1 MKQNTVLVTGGMG
14 FIGRRLIARLTQLPD
29 VSSVVA
35 LDNFH
40 PQVHGETPD
49 KFITGAVVEEGSVSD
64 RAFFEEVLDRHDPD
78 MIFHL
83 AAETGTGQS
92 YHEISRYCDTNISG
106 TAYLIEG
113 LRKLPEKPRRL
124 VLASSRAVYGEGA
137 YKSSSGEIFT
147 PKPRSSETMAKGVF
161 GLYDSGGKVAT
172 PVATPEGITLR
183 PSSIYASTKLMQEY
197 ICVQGLDNTSI
208 QPVILRFQNV
218 YGPGQSSRNPYTGVL
233 SIFGQQILDGKLLNI
248 YEDGEIVRDFVYVDD
263 IVEALILAA
272 VSGNVDDE
280 PINVG
285 SGVSTTIRYAAE
297 CLLSELG
304 VNKEKL
310 RISGDF
316 RPGDI
321 RFALADNSR
330 AQTLLGYEPK
340 VSLEAGIAALARHI
354 KSERSRR

>member
-1 MKQNTVLVTGGMG
+1 MVTGGMG
-14 FIGRRLIARLTQLPD
+14 FIGRRLIARLAQRTD
-29 VSSVVA
+29 VTSVVA

-49 KFITGAVVEEGSVSD
+49 KSLDGAVVEEGSVSD
-64 RAFFEEVLDRHDPD
+64 RVFFEGVLERHDPD
-78 MIFHL
+78 VIFHL

-92 YHEISRYCDTNISG
+92 YHEISRYCNTNING
-106 TAYLIEG
+106 TAHLIEG
-113 LRKLPEKPRRL
+113 LRKLPDKARRL

-137 YKSSSGEIFT
+137 YRSSTGEIFT
-147 PKPRSSETMAKGVF
+147 PKPRPSETMAKGVF
-161 GLYDSGGKVAT
+161 DLYDSFGAPAT

-233 SIFGQQILDGKLLNI
+233 SIFGQQILDGKVLNI
-248 YEDGEIVRDFVYVDD
+248 YEDGEIVRDFVYIDD
-263 IVEALILAA
+263 IVEALMLAA

-297 CLLSELG
+297 CLLCELG
-304 VNKEKL
+304 ATKKNL

-321 RFALADNSR
+321 RFALADNGR
-330 AQTLLGYEPK
+330 ARTLLGYEPK
-340 VSLEAGIAALARHI
+340 VNLETGIAQLARHI
-354 KSERSRR
+354 KSERSQR

>member
-1 MKQNTVLVTGGMG
+1 MG
-14 FIGRRLIARLTQLPD
+14 FIGRRLIARLTKLPD
-29 VSSVVA
+29 VASVVA

-40 PQVHGETPD
+40 PQVHGDSPD
-49 KFITGAVVEEGSVSD
+49 KSINGAVVEEGSVSD
-64 RAFFEEVLDRHDPD
+64 RAFFGEVLERHDPD
-78 MIFHL
+78 VIFHL

-92 YHEISRYCDTNISG
+92 YHEISRYCDTNING

-113 LRKLPEKPRRL
+113 LRKLPEKARRL

-147 PKPRSSETMAKGVF
+147 PKPRPSETMAKGIF
-161 GLYDSGGKVAT
+161 GLYDSAGKAAT

-197 ICVQGLDNTSI
+197 ICVQGLDNTPI
-208 QPVILRFQNV
+208 RPVILRFQNV

-233 SIFGQQILDGKLLNI
+233 SIFGQQILDGKVLNL
-248 YEDGEIVRDFVYVDD
+248 YEDGDIVRDFVYVDD
-263 IVEALILAA
+263 IVEALTLAA
-272 VSGNVDDE
+272 VSDNIDGE

-285 SGVSTTIRYAAE
+285 SGVSTTIRHAAE

-304 VNKEKL
+304 ASKENL

-330 AQTLLGYEPK
+330 AETLLGYKPR
-340 VSLEAGIAALARHI
+340 VSLETGIAELARHI
-354 KSERSRR
+354 KLERSQR

>member
-1 MKQNTVLVTGGMG
+1 MKQDTVLVTGGMG
-14 FIGRRLIARLTQLPD
+14 FIGRRLIARLAQRPD
-29 VSSVVA
+29 IKSVVA

-40 PQVHGETPD
+40 PQVHGEKPAKSID
-49 KFITGAVVEEGSVSD
+49 GAIVEEGSVSN
-64 RAFFEEVLDRHDPD
+64 RAFLEGVLERHDPD
-78 MIFHL
+78 LIFHL

-92 YHEISRYCDTNISG
+92 YHEISRYCDTNING

-113 LRKLPEKPRRL
+113 LRKLPDKARRL

-137 YKSSSGEIFT
+137 YKSSLGEIFT
-147 PKPRSSETMAKGVF
+147 PKPRPSETMSKGIF
-161 GLYDSGGKVAT
+161 DLYDSAGEAAT

-197 ICVQGLDNTSI
+197 ICVQGLDNTRI

-233 SIFGQQILDGKLLNI
+233 SIFGQQILDGKILNI

-263 IVEALILAA
+263 IVEALMLAA
-272 VSGNVDDE
+272 VSGSADSE

-285 SGVSTTIRYAAE
+285 SGISTTIRYAAE
-297 CLLSELG
+297 CLLTELG
-304 VNKEKL
+304 ARKENL

-321 RFALADNSR
+321 RFALADNTR
-330 AQTLLGYEPK
+330 ARTLLGYEPK
-340 VSLEAGIAALARHI
+340 VSLETGIAQLARHI
-354 KSERSRR
+354 RSERSQR